1 MDSGGGRR
9 GGLGVGVVPGSGD
22 GVADGARLLGKDG
35 VAEQRRV
42 GNDLRGLGVEVDQG
56 EML

>member
-9 GGLGVGVVPGSGD
+9 GGLGVGVVPGSGN
-22 GVADGARLLGKDG
+22 GVTDGARLLRKDS

-42 GNDLRGLGVEVDQG
+42 GNDLHGLGVEVHQG
-56 EML
+56 AML